1 MSRVTDGSIFV
12 HFHTTIFV
20 TIGDQIEND
29 VENNEGDF
37 GQAVVINAWETQ
49 AANFHFRQ
57 AGLRSKFATGQSK

>member
-1 MSRVTDGSIFV
+1 MSRVTDGAIFIT
-12 HFHTTIFV
+12 F
-20 TIGDQIEND
+20 TIGDQIDKD
-29 VENNEGDF
+29 VENDKGDF